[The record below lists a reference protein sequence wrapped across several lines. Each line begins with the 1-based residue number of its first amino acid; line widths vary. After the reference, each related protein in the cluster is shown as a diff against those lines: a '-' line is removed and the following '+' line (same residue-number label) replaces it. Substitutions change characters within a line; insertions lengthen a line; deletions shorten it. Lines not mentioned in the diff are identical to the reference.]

1 MNYNLKTFSNSQEL
15 KKGDLQSY
23 KDLINDVGAGN
34 WQNDEIHLFE
44 SIEDFAKYE
53 ICHGWYNL
61 YDKVN
66 DDYNGAPNLFN
77 YIDLEELGNDL
88 IEMWDASCHFLTSEN
103 KVLTTSY
110 GW

>member
-1 MNYNLKTFSNSQEL
+1 MYYDMKNFANSEEL
-15 KKGDLQSY
+15 KNEDLQSY
-23 KDLINDVGAGN
+23 KDLINDVGAGS
-34 WQNDEIHLFE
+34 WQNDEIQLYE

-53 ICHGWYNL
+53 ILHGWYNL

-66 DDYNGAPNLFN
+66 ADYNGAPNLYD
-77 YIDLEELGNDL
+77 YIDFEELGYDL
-88 IEMWDASCHFLTSEN
+88 IQKWDSTLYFLTSEN